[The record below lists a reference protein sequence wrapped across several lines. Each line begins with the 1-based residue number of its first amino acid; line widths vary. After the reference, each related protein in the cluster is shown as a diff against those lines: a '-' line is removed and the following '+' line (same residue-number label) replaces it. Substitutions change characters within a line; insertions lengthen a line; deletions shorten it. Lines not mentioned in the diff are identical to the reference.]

1 MNKITEKNPRGAG
14 RKPTGR
20 INKLTQISLPPL
32 LMIKFKE
39 LGASKW
45 LQNILINKV

>member
-1 MNKITEKNPRGAG
+1 METSNSNPKGAG

-20 INKLTQISLPPL
+20 INKLTQISLPPN
-32 LMIKFKE
+32 LMLKFKE

-45 LQNILINKV
+45 LQQVLIKLT